1 MKKQII
7 LILILLLALLG
18 LKGALIFCTVGKIVP
33 EFFMLQSESL
43 KKTTSS
49 EFLQNSDQFSSDEA
63 FLSGGVRTLQAMRSG
78 GMIHPFDQDGHP
90 IGCEAIRMSAD
101 SVPEH
106 RGITGIPDSSLQILC
121 WLVSTLEIRAGPC
134 VVCIG

>member
-18 LKGALIFCTVGKIVP
+18 LKFCTVGKIVP

-63 FLSGGVRTLQAMRSG
+63 FLSGGVRTLRDIRSG
-78 GMIHPFDQDGHP
+78 GMIHPFDQDGQP
-90 IGCEAIRMSAD
+90 IGCEAIKISAV

-106 RGITGIPDSSLQILC
+106 RGTTGIPDSPLQILC
-121 WLVSTLEIRAGPC
+121 WLVSALEIRAGPC
-134 VVCIG
+134 AVRIG